1 MDRGFGRSDLAGLTT
16 VGLRERGVKGGGIFD
31 FEGKMGSITKPG
43 GGVDAPSKDNRM
55 EVCRHG
61 KFTLP

>member
-1 MDRGFGRSDLAGLTT
+1 LAGLTT